1 MTDKGPSNLSPQG
14 IFENLVPKFSGWGD
28 LTDEFRGIV
37 VVDIDRAAEVISL
50 AYDHGADERSP
61 AGGI

>member
-1 MTDKGPSNLSPQG
+1 M
-14 IFENLVPKFSGWGD
+14 PKFSGWGD

-50 AYDHGADERSP
+50 AYDHGADEETLRAQWRTRYLEP
-61 AGGI
+61 H